1 MTANAYDNDHSDEL
15 YETFNEDKVNA
26 RGGSN
31 KNRRQRFYP
40 SNKPQALVVNAQT
53 GVPYSFRVGSKEQ
66 RQLFK
71 CVDATGICDED
82 GFVVSQNQ
90 KVFSPITH
98 HLFYD
103 TPEQC
108 MRHLNVSFE
117 KSFVEKW
124 HEARRA
130 EL

>member
-1 MTANAYDNDHSDEL
+1 MFIFDNDSTDGL
-15 YETFNEDKVNA
+15 YELFNEDKVTSQ
-26 RGGSN
+26 RGSI
-31 KNRRQRFYP
+31 KKRRRCYFP
-40 SNKPQALVVNAQT
+40 SNKPQTFVVNAQT

-71 CVDATGICDED
+71 TVDATGICDED
-82 GFVVSQNQ
+82 GFLVSQNQ

-108 MRHLNVSFE
+108 MKHLNVSFE
-117 KSFVEKW
+117 KSFVEQW
-124 HEARRA
+124 HDARRA
-130 EL
+130 GL